1 MLFPY
6 QITTSFDTALV
17 EGKYFPKPNDYDTE
31 HDFYW
36 YLQQD
41 GSRRLPGMGGVFNAV
56 NMDVYHYAGN
66 NPVKLVDPDGKLNVH
81 FITERRME
89 DKTKKIENR
98 SIKNTIT
105 MIARILDK
113 IIHYKILPDNK
124 VPGDIIIDGA
134 AKYNKDKQR
143 IEGSIKIEYRLRV
156 NF

>member
-1 MLFPY
+1 
-6 QITTSFDTALV
+6 
-17 EGKYFPKPNDYDTE
+17 
-31 HDFYW
+31 
-36 YLQQD
+36 
-41 GSRRLPGMGGVFNAV
+41 
-56 NMDVYHYAGN
+56 
-66 NPVKLVDPDGKLNVH
+66 
-81 FITERRME
+81 ME